1 MFRVLD
7 TPGKIGPNDLI
18 ECPQHRGRTMSKAA
32 AGRNMEASGCELC
45 EMCSGAKS
53 EAFCRQCTD
62 FICSDCVELHGVLKV
77 FAGHNVVTLRSKKL
91 KDSFAQL
98 AKIQTDI
105 SAATK
110 EVEKVEREISEQHK
124 VAAGTIEQSFK
135 QLHETLRKRERE
147 LLIKVSEL
155 KEQKLDILGA
165 QKMGFALAT
174 SEIQG
179 LMGFVERSVK
189 NTTEEEFT
197 SLQQH
202 IQEQTQEM
210 CNKHE
215 RIGLIPVEVAN
226 IGVRVACVEGIADLC
241 QKNAEVVVLPAGP
254 TIFKAEGRGT
264 KVAEVGKSAHFT
276 VRTEYQNG
284 QLCEEI
290 QLIEAELKSIVM
302 NSVIHATVT
311 STGRGVY
318 EVTYTPEVR
327 GRHTLIIKVKGTQIA
342 GSPFQVFARIHPTQL
357 GTPVRVVRGVCYPW
371 GIALNSKQQFI
382 VAEWGEKRVTVFD
395 RKGTKVQTITCE
407 NFSHPN
413 GVAVDKDDNI
423 YVSDKSHS
431 TIFKFTKEGV
441 LMKVAGREGTQA
453 GEFSGLGIVKIIND
467 KLYVCDRGNNRV
479 QILNTNLEYLN
490 SFGCHGNG
498 DGQFDWPSDIAQDG
512 AGNLY
517 VTDSDNNR
525 VQVFDDNEHFS
536 STFSA
541 RHGASAP
548 LNRPRGICVGFD
560 QFVYVCDHWNECVS
574 VFKTSG
580 EFVTSIGRRFRYPG
594 GIAIDDDGFVYVN
607 NHESFGTVSIL

>member
-1 MFRVLD
+1 
-7 TPGKIGPNDLI
+7 
-18 ECPQHRGRTMSKAA
+18 
-32 AGRNMEASGCELC
+32 MEKLC
-45 EMCSGAKS
+45 EMCLKAKS

-62 FICSDCVELHGVLKV
+62 FICSDCVKLHGVLKV
-77 FAGHNVVTLRSKKL
+77 FAGHNVVTLRSKEL

-98 AKIQTDI
+98 VKIQTDI

-135 QLHETLRKRERE
+135 QLHEILRKRERE
-147 LLIKVSEL
+147 LLIRVSEL

-179 LMGFVERSVK
+179 VMGFVERSA

-197 SLQQH
+197 PLQQH

-210 CNKHE
+210 CKKHE
-215 RIGLIPVEVAN
+215 HICLIPLEVAN

-241 QKNAEVVVLPAGP
+241 QKNAEVVVVLPV
-254 TIFKAEGRGT
+254 AEGPGT

-276 VRTEYQNG
+276 VHTEYESG
-284 QLCEEI
+284 QLCEGE
-290 QLIEAELKSIVM
+290 QLVEAELKSIVM
-302 NSVIHATVT
+302 KSVIHAKVT
-311 STGRGVY
+311 SAGRGVY
-318 EVTYTPEVR
+318 QVTYTPEVR
-327 GRHTLIIKVKGTQIA
+327 GRHTLIIKVKRTQIA
-342 GSPFQVFARIHPTQL
+342 GSPFRVFARIHPTQL
-357 GTPVRVVRGVCYPW
+357 GTPVRVVEGVRYPW

-382 VAEWGEKRVTVFD
+382 VAEWGMKRVTVFD

-453 GEFSGLGIVKIIND
+453 GEFSGLGIVKIIDD
-467 KLYVCDRGNNRV
+467 KLYVCDRGNNRI
-479 QILNTNLEYLN
+479 QILTTNLEYLN

-512 AGNLY
+512 AGKLY

-525 VQVFDDNEHFS
+525 VQVFDYKECFS
-536 STFSA
+536 STFSE
-541 RHGASAP
+541 RHDASKP

-560 QFVYVCDHWNECVS
+560 QFVYVCDQWNQCVS

-580 EFVTSIGRRFRYPG
+580 EFVTSIGRFSYPG

-607 NHESFGTVSIL
+607 NHESFGTVSVL